1 MIVIPA
7 VDILGGRV
15 VRLVQGDYD
24 AVTAYGDDPVGVASG
39 WIADGARIVHVVD
52 LEGARSGVPS
62 PNLWAMLGAAGV
74 SFQVGGGI
82 RDGVTASRAIAA
94 GATRVVVGS
103 AAVHGG
109 TALHGI
115 VDAVGPSGVV
125 AAIDVR
131 NGRAVGSG
139 WLDEGA
145 SLASVVA
152 SVAEAGI
159 GTALVTGIERDG
171 ALDGPNMDILASV
184 RSMAPDLSLIASGGV
199 GTLGDLKRL
208 SSDGYSAAIVGR
220 ALYEGRFTL
229 SEAIAAAT

>member
-1 MIVIPA
+1 VIVIPA

-208 SSDGYSAAIVGR
+208 SSNGYSAAIVGR